1 MSILYVIP
9 QKDKIVIFKTLLA
22 SLFLLIA
29 NLGYAQ
35 NPYVLVLGTAQD
47 GGYPQAG
54 CRKACCRAVW
64 ELKIPHQ
71 SVSCLAL
78 IDPVSQEKWLFDATP
93 DFTEQL
99 HSLNQATQSQ
109 TAITG
114 IFLTHAHIGHY
125 TGLMHL
131 GREAMGTSKTKVFAM
146 PRMKVFLENNG
157 PWSQLV
163 NLQNIDIQ
171 PIEEAKE
178 VILNGR
184 IKVVAF
190 RVPHRDEFS
199 ETVGYKII
207 TPNKTLV
214 FIPDIDKWQ
223 KWNQNL
229 AEVVKA
235 NEVVLI
241 DGTFYQDGEI
251 DRPMSEVPHPFI
263 TETIGLLNNLPKNQK
278 SKVHFIHLNHTNP
291 VLQPNSKERQSVLKQ
306 GFNVTK
312 QGQKIN
318 L

>member
-1 MSILYVIP
+1 MLS
-9 QKDKIVIFKTLLA
+9 QKRKIVIFKTLLA
-22 SLFLLIA
+22 SLFLFIA
-29 NLGYAQ
+29 NSVYAQ

-64 ELKIPHQ
+64 QLKIPHQ
-71 SVSCLAL
+71 SVSCIAL

-99 HSLNQATQSQ
+99 HVLNQAAQSQ
-109 TAITG
+109 AAITG

-125 TGLMHL
+125 TGLMYL
-131 GREAMGTSKTKVFAM
+131 GREAMGANKTKVFAM
-146 PRMKVFLENNG
+146 PRMKFFLENNG

-178 VILNGR
+178 IILNER

-229 AEVVKA
+229 ADIVKA
-235 NEVVLI
+235 NDVVMI

-263 TETIGLLNNLPKNQK
+263 TETIDLLKSLPQK
-278 SKVHFIHLNHTNP
+278 QRNKVHFIHLNHTNP
-291 VLQPNSKERQSVLKQ
+291 VLQPNSKEQQGVVNQ
-306 GFNVTK
+306 GFNVAK
-312 QGQKIN
+312 QGQKVE